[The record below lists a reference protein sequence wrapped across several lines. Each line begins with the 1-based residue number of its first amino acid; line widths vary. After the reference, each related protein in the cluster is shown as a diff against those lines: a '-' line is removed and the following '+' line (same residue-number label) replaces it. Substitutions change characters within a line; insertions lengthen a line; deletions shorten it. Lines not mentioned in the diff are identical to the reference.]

1 MCYTH
6 TPTSNL
12 LVNLTMVANPLQEI
26 CSPGIVLCYLY
37 LIPVDGIYNIIMF
50 DLCNNDMY

>member
-12 LVNLTMVANPLQEI
+12 LTNLTMAANPQQEI
-26 CSPGIVLCYLY
+26 HSPGIVLCYLY
-37 LIPVDGIYNIIMF
+37 LIPVESIYNIMF
-50 DLCNNDMY
+50 DL

>member
-12 LVNLTMVANPLQEI
+12 LVNLIMAANPEQEI

-37 LIPVDGIYNIIMF
+37 LIPIDGIYNIMF
-50 DLCNNDMY
+50 DLCIYDMH